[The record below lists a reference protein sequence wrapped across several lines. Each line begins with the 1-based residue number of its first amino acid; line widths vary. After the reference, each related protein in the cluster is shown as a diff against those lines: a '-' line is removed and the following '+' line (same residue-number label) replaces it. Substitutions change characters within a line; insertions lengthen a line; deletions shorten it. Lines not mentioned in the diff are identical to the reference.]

1 MSARSTQTSYR
12 LNLKLKRTPFAL
24 WLRPGRHN
32 RGRGKLA
39 LLDRDGLLIAD
50 TGYPHQAH
58 HLQLLASGIAL
69 CRHWQK
75 QGYALV
81 IVSNQSGIAR
91 GMFAAEDYAR
101 FTQAMLR
108 AFAQQGIY
116 FRAVLACPHHRHG
129 AVPAWRRQFCLCRK
143 PRPGLAAKA
152 VRILGTPT
160 QCCLVAGDRPRDL
173 IPGRRLGIRRRH
185 RVPTNLRAN
194 ARPHRAWRE
203 RSLALAAMR
212 G

>member
-1 MSARSTQTSYR
+1 

-50 TGYPHQAH
+50 TGYPHHAD
-58 HLQLLASGIAL
+58 HLHLLPSGIAL
-69 CRHWQK
+69 CRHWQQ

-91 GMFAAEDYAR
+91 GMFTAEEYAR
-101 FTQAMLR
+101 FTQAMLT
-108 AFAQQGIY
+108 AFAQKGIY
-116 FRAVLACPHHRHG
+116 FRAVLACPHHRHA
-129 AVPAWRRQFCLCRK
+129 AVPAWRRPLCLCRK

-152 VRILGTPT
+152 MRILGMPA
-160 QCCLVAGDRPRDL
+160 QSCLLAGDRPRDL
-173 IPGRRLGIRRRH
+173 IPGRRLGIPRRH
-185 RVPTNLRAN
+185 LVPTTLRTN
-194 ARPHRAWRE
+194 GRPHRPWRE